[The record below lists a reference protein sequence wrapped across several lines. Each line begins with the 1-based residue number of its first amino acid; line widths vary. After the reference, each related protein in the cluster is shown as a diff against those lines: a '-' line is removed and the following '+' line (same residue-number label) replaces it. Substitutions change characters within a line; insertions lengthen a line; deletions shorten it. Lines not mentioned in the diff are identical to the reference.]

1 MKSTRICNPSALA
14 VSTLFAFAMSI
25 LPPSSTAQTG
35 TYIADTPA
43 DPATEARLKDLAQEL
58 RCLVCQNQTI
68 ADSSADLAVDLRRVV
83 RAQILEGKS
92 DGDIKG
98 YLVARYGDFVL
109 YKPPVQG
116 NTTLLWFGP
125 FGFLFAGTGVWWL
138 LGRRRA
144 AMVSAY
150 AISAEDERKA
160 KALLEN
166 S

>member
-1 MKSTRICNPSALA
+1 MKSMRISSLSALA
-14 VSTLFAFAMSI
+14 VAALLALSM
-25 LPPSSTAQTG
+25 LPLPSVAQTG
-35 TYIADTPA
+35 TYNADTPA
-43 DPATEARLKDLAQEL
+43 DPATEARLKGLAQEL

-92 DGDIKG
+92 DGDIKS
-98 YLVARYGDFVL
+98 YLVARYGDYVL

-116 NTTLLWFGP
+116 NTTVLWFGP
-125 FGFLFAGTGVWWL
+125 FGLLLAGAGVWWL
-138 LGRRRA
+138 LGRRRVA
-144 AMVSAY
+144 IISANS
-150 AISAEDERKA
+150 ISAEDERKA

>member
-1 MKSTRICNPSALA
+1 MKSMRISSLSAP
-14 VSTLFAFAMSI
+14 AFAALLALSM
-25 LPPSSTAQTG
+25 LPLPSVAQTG
-35 TYIADTPA
+35 TYNPDTPA
-43 DPATEARLKDLAQEL
+43 DPATEARLKGLAQEL

-83 RAQILEGKS
+83 RALILEGKS
-92 DGDIKG
+92 DGDIKS
-98 YLVARYGDFVL
+98 YLVARYGDYVL

-116 NTTLLWFGP
+116 NTTVLWFGP
-125 FGFLFAGTGVWWL
+125 FGLLLAGAGVWWL

-144 AMVSAY
+144 AMVSANS
-150 AISAEDERKA
+150 ISAEDERKA

>member
-1 MKSTRICNPSALA
+1 MKTIRNCSLSVRAMVAL
-14 VSTLFAFAMSI
+14 LAFAMSM
-25 LPPSSTAQTG
+25 LPFPLAAQTG

-68 ADSSADLAVDLRRVV
+68 ADSNADLAVDLRRVV

-92 DGDIKG
+92 DGDIKN
-98 YLVARYGDFVL
+98 YLIARYGDYVL

-125 FGFLFAGTGVWWL
+125 FALLLAGAGVWWL
-138 LGRRRA
+138 VGRRRA
-144 AMVSAY
+144 AMVSANS
-150 AISAEDERKA
+150 ISAEDEQKA

>member
-1 MKSTRICNPSALA
+1 MKTIRNCSLSAGA
-14 VSTLFAFAMSI
+14 VAALLAFAMSL
-25 LPPSSTAQTG
+25 LPLLSSAQTG
-35 TYIADTPA
+35 TYIADAPA

-125 FGFLFAGTGVWWL
+125 FGFLFAGTGMWWL

-144 AMVSAY
+144 AMVSANS
-150 AISAEDERKA
+150 ISAEDERKA